1 MNKKIRFVIIGIIG
15 ILFCGCTQT
24 NKRSGN
30 NRVITVTIEPIRF
43 FTEAI
48 VGPYFQVQSIV
59 PSGMSPET
67 YDPTPQQI
75 VKLSNSIAYL
85 QTGNLGFEQN
95 WLHNIQDNNPELQ
108 LFNLSEGIE
117 LITEEGGHGEHAHQT
132 DPHIWT
138 SPINV
143 LTILDNICH
152 ALSKLDAEHEAYY
165 QHRTDSMA
173 AIVNKLDGDI
183 RAIMGNKP
191 KAFLIYHPSL
201 TYFAHHYN
209 LTQICLEEEGKEPST
224 AGLKQVINQCKD
236 NQVETVFIQ
245 REFNQNN
252 VEAVAKELG
261 LNTVTIDPLSYYWMD
276 EILTIAHALKPIE
289 Q

>member
-1 MNKKIRFVIIGIIG
+1 MNKKIKYIIIGIIC
-15 ILFCGCTQT
+15 ILFCGCSQT
-24 NKRSGN
+24 NNHTGN
-30 NRVITVTIEPIRF
+30 VITVTIEPIRY

-48 VGPYFQVQSIV
+48 AGPYFQVQSIV

-67 YDPTPQQI
+67 YDPTPMQM
-75 VKLSNSIAYL
+75 VKLSNSVAYL
-85 QTGNLGFEQN
+85 QTGNLGFELN
-95 WLHNIQDNNPELQ
+95 WLHNIQDNNPNLQ

-117 LITEEGGHGEHAHQT
+117 LIREEENQGEHAHQT

-143 LTILDNICH
+143 LTILNNICQ
-152 ALSKLDAEHEAYY
+152 ALRKLDAEHEAYY
-165 QHRTDSMA
+165 QHRTDSMTN
-173 AIVNKLDGDI
+173 IVNTLDSDI
-183 RAIMGNKP
+183 RTIIGNKQ

-224 AGLKQVINQCKD
+224 AGLKQVIKQCKD
-236 NQVETVFIQ
+236 NKVETVFIQ

-252 VEAVAKELG
+252 IEAVAKELE
-261 LNTVTIDPLSYYWMD
+261 LNTVNIDPLSYHWM
-276 EILTIAHALKPIE
+276 EELLLIAHALKQTE